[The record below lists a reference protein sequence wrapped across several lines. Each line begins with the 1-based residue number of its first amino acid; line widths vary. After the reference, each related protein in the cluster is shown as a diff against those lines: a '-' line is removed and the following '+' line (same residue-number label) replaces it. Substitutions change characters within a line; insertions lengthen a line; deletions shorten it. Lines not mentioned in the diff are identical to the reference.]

1 MLRDKNEVTQ
11 LTCEYLTA
19 PLGIQNPAPRF
30 GWKVVGNYCR
40 TTQEAYHIQVYN
52 QHSGECVWDSGK
64 VFSDRCTAIEYEGK
78 PLESFLRYRWQVVL
92 WLCEIQDDGNGLP
105 CRAGDRPNL
114 EKEPVLREEDREG
127 RAEAFQI
134 QAEDTFEMGILS
146 PEEWKGSWICA
157 KEMASGAVPLFRREF
172 TVEKLPERAR
182 VYLCGLGY
190 CEAWINGRKLGDA
203 FLDPGWTNYNKVVL
217 YRVYDAT
224 EFLREGKNVFSAE
237 LGGGWLTLDHE
248 AFEVLIGRHPA
259 WTSEPKMLCNIYLDG
274 QCIATEAD
282 AAWMYADGPVRAQN
296 LYDGE
301 YYDASGE
308 KKGYRLPSYQPIKEE
323 WKEAAAAGSPAGCLQ
338 SQIMP
343 PIRMVREREPKYIE
357 YIGEKENFSVVV
369 DFGVNFSGWIRL
381 TASGEKGRKLRI
393 LYGETLNPDHSV
405 NQLNLRMAK
414 GEDILALGEGKTVYF
429 PRFAYHGFR
438 YVQIVM
444 GENIVLEEVTGCEV
458 HTDVKRAG
466 TFSCSDKMLNR
477 IQKTVCH
484 TELNNLHSVPTDC
497 PQRDERL
504 GWLNDMT
511 VRFEEGLYNFD
522 MLLFYEKWL
531 QDIAVEQREDGAIP
545 DTAPYFF
552 GENPACHISSVYLL
566 LPWMLY
572 LFYEDRQILKR
583 HYDGFKKY
591 LLFKLGERDG
601 NGLLPEKYLGDWA
614 PPMTEAYLGIGE
626 NSIPKNLTH
635 SFMTTCFLYYDC
647 KTMEKI
653 GTVLGKKEDVRMYG
667 QEAEKVKADL
677 NRSFLKAE
685 GYYDTGAQGCNLFA
699 LFLGVVPKDQKKQ
712 VLEHL
717 LKDLVEKRKYH
728 VTTGN
733 QMTKFLYEMLNQEGL
748 DGTAYRVAAADT
760 YPSIGFM
767 LKNGATTI
775 WERWENLTGNHMN
788 SHNHPMLGAFT
799 VWFYKGLAGIRLDE
813 AGNRR
818 LRLRPAV
825 IAELDFAEASHEFC
839 WGTCSAKWERKGQEV
854 VYSFEIPWGMT
865 AVLDLSNCTCSCER
879 ILCNDAEVS
888 KEELKGRIFKS
899 GAYQIRLL

>member
-1 MLRDKNEVTQ
+1 MIRDKNEDIQ
-11 LTCEYLTA
+11 LTCEYLAA
-19 PLGIQNPAPRF
+19 PLGIQNLSPRF
-30 GWKVVGNYCR
+30 GWRAVRNCCR
-40 TTQEAYHIQVYN
+40 TTQEAYHIQVYE
-52 QHSGECVWDSGK
+52 HSGDCVWDSGK
-64 VFSDRCTAIEYEGK
+64 VCSDRCTAIEYEGK
-78 PLESFLRYRWQVVL
+78 PLNSFLRYRWQVTL
-92 WLCEIQDDGNGLP
+92 WLREIGNGGKTFGEP
-105 CRAGDRPNL
+105 ARDMPDAQ
-114 EKEPVLREEDREG
+114 EKPALRTENKEDG
-127 RAEAFQI
+127 AETFQI
-134 QAEDTFEMGILS
+134 QAEDTFEMGILNQ
-146 PEEWKGSWICA
+146 EEWNGSWICA
-157 KEMASGAVPLFRREF
+157 KELDSGAVPLFRREF
-172 TVEKLPERAR
+172 VVEKLPEKAR

-190 CEAWINGRKLGDA
+190 CEAWINGQKLGDA
-203 FLDPGWTNYNKVVL
+203 FLDPGWTNYNKTVL
-217 YRVYDAT
+217 YRVYDVT
-224 EFLREGKNVFSAE
+224 KLLREGKNIFSAE
-237 LGGGWLTLDHE
+237 LGGGWLALDHE
-248 AFEVLIGRHPA
+248 AFEILIGRHPV
-259 WTSEPKMLCNIYLDG
+259 WTSEPKMLCNIYLDR

-282 AAWMYADGPVRAQN
+282 GTWMYAEGPVRAHN

-308 KKGYRLPSYQPIKEE
+308 KRGYRLPSYQTAKGE
-323 WKEAAAAGSPAGCLQ
+323 WKEAAAAQRPAGRLQ
-338 SQIMP
+338 SQIMA
-343 PIRMVREREPKYIE
+343 PIRMVREREPQYIE
-357 YIGEKENFSVVV
+357 YIGEKENFSIVV

-381 TASGEKGRKLRI
+381 TVSGEKGRKLRI

-405 NQLNLRMAK
+405 NQLNLRAAK
-414 GEDILALGEGKTVYF
+414 GEDILVLGEEKTVYF
-429 PRFAYHGFR
+429 PHFAYHGFR
-438 YVQIVM
+438 YAQIVM
-444 GENIVLEEVTGCEV
+444 GENIVLEEVMGCEV

-466 TFSCSDKMLNR
+466 AFSCSDQMLNR
-477 IQKTVCH
+477 IQETVRH

-531 QDIAVEQREDGAIP
+531 QDIAAEQREDGAIP

-566 LPWMLY
+566 LPWTLY

-583 HYDGFKKY
+583 HYDSFKKY

-635 SFMTTCFLYYDC
+635 SFMTTGYLYYDC
-647 KTMEKI
+647 RIMEKI
-653 GTVLGKKEDVRMYG
+653 GTVLGRLEDVRMYR

-677 NRSFLKAE
+677 NRVFLKAE
-685 GYYDTGAQGCNLFA
+685 GCYDTGAQGCNLFA
-699 LFLGVVPKDQKKQ
+699 LFLKIVPQEQKGR
-712 VLEHL
+712 VLDHL

-733 QMTKFLYEMLNQEGL
+733 QMTKFLYEVLNQEGL
-748 DGTAYRVAAADT
+748 DRIACRVAAADT

-775 WERWENLTGNHMN
+775 WERWENLTGKHMN

-813 AGNRR
+813 TCSRR
-818 LRLRPAV
+818 LHLRPAV
-825 IAELDFAEASHEFC
+825 TEELDYAEATHEFC
-839 WGTCSAKWERKGQEV
+839 WGTCTAGWKRKGQEV

-865 AVLDLSNCTCSCER
+865 AVLDLSNCTCSHDR

-888 KEELKGRIFKS
+888 EEELSGRIFKS
-899 GAYQIRLL
+899 GVYQVRLL

>member
-1 MLRDKNEVTQ
+1 MIRDKNEDIQ
-11 LTCEYLTA
+11 LTCEYLAA
-19 PLGIQNPAPRF
+19 PLGIQNLSPRF
-30 GWKVVGNYCR
+30 GWRAVRNCCR
-40 TTQEAYHIQVYN
+40 TTQEAYHIQVYE
-52 QHSGECVWDSGK
+52 HSGDCVWDSGK
-64 VFSDRCTAIEYEGK
+64 VCSDRCTAIEYEGK
-78 PLESFLRYRWQVVL
+78 PLNSFLRYRWQVTL
-92 WLCEIQDDGNGLP
+92 WLREIGNSGKTFCEPARDMPDAQEKPALRTENKEDG
-105 CRAGDRPNL
+105 
-114 EKEPVLREEDREG
+114 
-127 RAEAFQI
+127 AETFQI
-134 QAEDTFEMGILS
+134 QAEDTFEMGILNK
-146 PEEWKGSWICA
+146 EEWNGSWICA
-157 KEMASGAVPLFRREF
+157 KELDSGAVPLFRREF
-172 TVEKLPERAR
+172 AVEKLPEKAR

-190 CEAWINGRKLGDA
+190 CEAWINGQKLGDA
-203 FLDPGWTNYNKVVL
+203 FLDPGWTNYNKTVL
-217 YRVYDAT
+217 YRVYDVT
-224 EFLREGKNVFSAE
+224 KLLREGKNIFSAE
-237 LGGGWLTLDHE
+237 LGGGWLALNHE
-248 AFEVLIGRHPA
+248 AFEILIGRHPV

-282 AAWMYADGPVRAQN
+282 GTWMYAKGPVRAHN

-308 KKGYRLPSYQPIKEE
+308 KRGYRLPSYQVAKGE
-323 WKEAAAAGSPAGCLQ
+323 WKEAAAAQRPAGRLQ

-343 PIRMVREREPKYIE
+343 PIRMVREREPQYIE
-357 YIGEKENFSVVV
+357 YIGEKENFSIVV

-381 TASGEKGRKLRI
+381 TVSGEKGRKLRI

-405 NQLNLRMAK
+405 NQLNLRAAK
-414 GEDILALGEGKTVYF
+414 GEDILVLGEEKTVYF
-429 PRFAYHGFR
+429 PHFAYHGFR
-438 YVQIVM
+438 YAQIVM
-444 GENIVLEEVTGCEV
+444 GENIVLEEVMGCEV

-466 TFSCSDKMLNR
+466 AFSCSDQMLNR
-477 IQKTVCH
+477 IQETVCH

-531 QDIAVEQREDGAIP
+531 QDIAAEQREDGAIP

-566 LPWMLY
+566 LPWTLY

-583 HYDGFKKY
+583 HYDSFKKY

-635 SFMTTCFLYYDC
+635 SFMTTGYLYYDC
-647 KTMEKI
+647 RIMEKI
-653 GTVLGKKEDVRMYG
+653 GTVLGRLEDVRMYR

-677 NRSFLKAE
+677 NRVFLKAE
-685 GYYDTGAQGCNLFA
+685 GCYDTGAQGCNLFA
-699 LFLGVVPKDQKKQ
+699 LFLKIVPQEQKGR
-712 VLEHL
+712 VLDHL

-733 QMTKFLYEMLNQEGL
+733 QMTKFLYEVLNQEGL
-748 DGTAYRVAAADT
+748 DGIACRVAAADT

-775 WERWENLTGNHMN
+775 WERWENLTGKHMN

-813 AGNRR
+813 TCSRR
-818 LRLRPAV
+818 LQLRPAV
-825 IAELDFAEASHEFC
+825 TEELDYAEASHEFC
-839 WGTCSAKWERKGQEV
+839 WGTCTAGWKRKGQEV

-865 AVLDLSNCTCSCER
+865 AVLDLSNCTCSHDR

-888 KEELKGRIFKS
+888 KEELSGRIFKS
-899 GAYQIRLL
+899 GVYQVRLL